1 MNLRILIRCLI
12 VLAVVGA
19 FSFQSTVLQA
29 KTKETKSEQQAE
41 PDKDAEKADEKGGAE
56 ILRQPAG
63 PFENLR
69 NRVSNL
75 DFFSSNYGILFLNV
89 QASVA
94 GGIYPRNSG
103 NPYLFGGGVWFGAQ
117 KLVPKDPDDPNSERE
132 LKKMSVVS
140 YNPNSGASWMVP
152 GEVTQPYTNSR
163 LDQSQE
169 GVNKYR
175 IYFSTDYNSFTG
187 EPFDKDDIA
196 NGGPNWPIWD
206 SDPDETFY
214 VDRYLGRY
222 ISDVSKRNRETYTK
236 GPAIVS
242 GEDIV
247 TIFKDTDLSRYEIG
261 RGRAQR
267 EGYPLGIEVD
277 QRIYTWGFGQFQNF
291 IFIRYS
297 IVNKSSD
304 TLFNCWM
311 APALDTDIGAANNDR
326 TKAAILNQDDDSL
339 NLGVQWSE
347 QEGSTRY
354 GYMGADFLESP
365 SVDIDGFI
373 RKDKKFYTQ
382 EEQLGM
388 KTLVNWVI
396 DIDPRTPEERYD
408 FMARGT
414 LDDDNGPGDKRFLM
428 ATGAFNMRPGDTAR
442 VVVAIL
448 IAPSVANSP
457 TGEWADLDSLIKLD
471 LFAQKVYDENFIAP
485 RPPDQA
491 NANWRPLDNG
501 VELSWDEASERSLD
515 NVEKGLDFM
524 GYLIQRTRKP
534 AGNVIQYDSI
544 VGYNLGYKT
553 IGRFDMPPLPNGIAR
568 VVAARQQNLSILG
581 PWWRLPMLTDTVPGQ
596 LAIEVVQIPC
606 VDTLKRAGL
615 PDSIIVHT
623 SRQCLD
629 TIYRFT
635 FDPYDDEN
643 NDSTLFDGTRWT
655 TDAAWGERFKNKAIR
670 DFVRDA
676 IVEVMDSI
684 TNGRTFIDVGD
695 DNRDGQVVANEVD
708 LTTNEKL
715 INNIDYYYRILAF
728 DEGDVAAGT
737 PRKINS
743 AIEGKNE
750 VRATPEAPPAG
761 LPITPEIISEEGLGG
776 LHNFRVI
783 VFDEE
788 RLGQLFGGDTLEFE
802 FQPFQLWNPTNG
814 VTFRP
819 GWYTSE
825 VIVRSKK
832 LGELNRFVV
841 PYNFDFA
848 DRANNIFRN
857 VDSTFISRFTY
868 FRRDTTVMNNGE
880 PLDSTLVD
888 SVYYDARHISAPYN
902 NTFVTQAGLL
912 NLGTNGITKST
923 FGIAFDY
930 SGRMYGD
937 SLRFGTY
944 TSDSAQL
951 PPRGRATNPFDRAG
965 DASDVNL
972 VNLAQFYGESSSTA
986 NPEAIPSIGQ
996 VKLEV
1001 EFMPGG
1007 EETLEW
1013 TKTGTTY
1020 RVENVKYLT
1029 TKVRNIASFERE
1041 IINEDGSI
1049 TTEDVQYNFE
1059 FPADQKFVALLDT
1072 ASSVTIA
1079 NLEALTRLVD
1089 KGKHGILAYDWT
1101 NTENMSAD
1109 DRRKPV
1115 PRSGATVRPSTEP
1128 IGTPNRYYTG
1138 SNTTTDGTNVV
1149 FTHRFLANGS
1159 VTILD
1164 YAGMGDVTPSST
1176 NLNEKVP
1183 DPRPSKEFQ
1192 VGDKFIINFT
1202 GGAIGLP
1209 QPGGKVT
1216 VVIPDPTPGP
1226 GQFTDDLLDAIRV
1239 VPNPYLV
1246 NHLGQRT
1253 SSEKLLYFT
1262 RLPEE
1267 CTIEIYTAAGELLQ
1281 TVEHNVANNVDG
1293 RIAVNAWDLVTKGN
1307 RQAQSQLLVARIT
1320 TPDGAETTKKFSI
1333 VVGGFRLFG
1342 R

>member
-1 MNLRILIRCLI
+1 MNLRILIRCLV
-12 VLAVVGA
+12 VLVVAGTV
-19 FSFQSTVLQA
+19 SFQSLQLEA
-29 KTKETKSEQQAE
+29 KTKETKSGQQAE
-41 PDKDAEKADEKGGAE
+41 PEKDGEKSDEKGGAE

-103 NPYLFGGGVWFGAQ
+103 NAYLFGGGVWFGAQ
-117 KLVPKDPDDPNSERE
+117 KFVPKNPEDPNSELE

-152 GEVTQPYTNSR
+152 GEIDQPYTSSR
-163 LDQSQE
+163 LDQSSE
-169 GVNKYR
+169 GINKYR

-187 EPFDKDDIA
+187 EPFDKDDIT

-222 ISDVSKRNRETYTK
+222 ISDVDKRNRDTYTK

-277 QRIYTWGFGQFQNF
+277 QRIYSWGFGQFQNF
-291 IFIRYS
+291 IFIRYN
-297 IVNKSSD
+297 IINKSSD
-304 TLFNCWM
+304 TLYNCWM
-311 APALDTDIGAANNDR
+311 APALDTDIGQANNDR
-326 TKAAILNQDDDSL
+326 TKAAILNADEDSL

-365 SVDIDGFI
+365 AVNADGFI
-373 RKDKKFYTQ
+373 RKDQKFYSQ

-428 ATGAFNMRPGDTAR
+428 ATGAFNMRPNDTAR
-442 VVVAIL
+442 VVVGIL
-448 IAPSVANSP
+448 IAPGVATSP
-457 TGEWADLDSLIKLD
+457 TGEWADMDSLLKLD
-471 LFAQKVYDENFIAP
+471 EFAQKVYDENFVAP

-515 NVEKGLDFM
+515 EVERGLDFL
-524 GYLIQRTRKP
+524 GYLIQRARKP
-534 AGNVIQYDSI
+534 AGDVIQYDSI

-553 IGRFDMPPLPNGIAR
+553 IGRFDLPPLPTGIAR
-568 VVAARQQNLSILG
+568 VVAARQENLSILG
-581 PWWRLPMLTDTVPGQ
+581 PWWRLPMLTDTIPGQ
-596 LAIEVVQIPC
+596 LAIEVVQVPC
-606 VDTLKRAGL
+606 VDTIKRPGL
-615 PDSIIVHT
+615 PDSIFTHT
-623 SRQCLD
+623 NRQCLD
-629 TIYRFT
+629 TIFRFS

-643 NDSTLFDGTRWT
+643 NDSTVFDGTRWT
-655 TDAAWGERFKNKAIR
+655 TDAAWGDQFKNKAIR
-670 DFVRDA
+670 DIVRDA
-676 IVEVMDSI
+676 IVEVMDSV

-695 DNRDGQVVANEVD
+695 DNRDGQVTLNEVD

-728 DEGDVAAGT
+728 DEGDDAAGT
-737 PRKINS
+737 PLKVNS

-750 VRATPEAPPAG
+750 IRATPEAPPAG

-783 VFDEE
+783 VYDEE

-802 FQPFQLWNPTNG
+802 FQPFRLWNPDRNTF
-814 VTFRP
+814 FRP
-819 GWYTSE
+819 GWYTTE

-857 VDSTFISRFTY
+857 VDSTYISRYTY
-868 FRRDTTVMNNGE
+868 FRRDTTVMRDGE
-880 PLDSTLVD
+880 PFDSTLVD
-888 SVYYDARHISAPYN
+888 SVYYDARWVTAPYN
-902 NTFVTQAGLL
+902 GTFVTQPGILQ
-912 NLGTNGITKST
+912 LGTNGITKST
-923 FGIAFDY
+923 FGVAFDY
-930 SGRMYGD
+930 SGRMFGD
-937 SLRFGTY
+937 SLRFGLFEP
-944 TSDSAQL
+944 DSNNL
-951 PPRGRATNPFDRAG
+951 PARGTAIQPFEKLNG
-965 DASDVNL
+965 SSDVNL
-972 VNLAQFYGESSSTA
+972 VNFAHFYGQSTTDA
-986 NPEAIPSIGQ
+986 NPRSIPSIGQ

-1001 EFMPGG
+1001 EFMDGG
-1007 EETLEW
+1007 QETLEW

-1020 RVENVKYLT
+1020 RVENVPYLT
-1029 TKVRNIASFERE
+1029 TKVRNIASFTRE
-1041 IINEDGSI
+1041 IIEEDG
-1049 TTEDVQYNFE
+1049 TTSEEEIQYDFE
-1059 FPADQKFVALLDT
+1059 FAPDANFATLLDT
-1072 ASSVTIA
+1072 ASSVTLA

-1089 KGKHGILAYDWT
+1089 LSKHAILAYDWT
-1101 NTENMSAD
+1101 NTQDFSAS
-1109 DRRKPV
+1109 DRRSPIK
-1115 PRSGATVRPSTEP
+1115 RSGTTVRPSTEP

-1138 SNTTTDGTNVV
+1138 SHTTTDGAHVV
-1149 FTHRFLANGS
+1149 FTHRFLVNGS

-1164 YAGMGDVTPSST
+1164 YAGMGDVTPSIT
-1176 NLNEKVP
+1176 RADERIPEN
-1183 DPRPSKEFQ
+1183 RPSQDFQ
-1192 VGDKFIINFT
+1192 AGDKFLINFT
-1202 GGAIGLP
+1202 GGAIGMP
-1209 QPGGKVT
+1209 EPGGKVT

-1262 RLPEE
+1262 RLPEQ

-1281 TVEHNVANNVDG
+1281 TIEHDVATNVDG
-1293 RIAVNAWDLVTKGN
+1293 RVAVNAWDLVTKGN
-1307 RQAQSQLLVARIT
+1307 RQAQSQLLIARIT
-1320 TPDGAETTKKFSI
+1320 TPDGAETVKKFSI